1 MLKDAYP
8 YYLANEAVYANRELE
23 VTDKYSGAVAT
34 RVAQADARAIDAGI
48 AAATAAQEAMRK
60 FPPFKRQAVLMH
72 CVKRFAE
79 RHEEISQA
87 LCIEAG
93 KPIKDS
99 RGEVTRLIDTFR
111 CGAEEAVRLGG
122 EVMNLEIS
130 QRAVGYRGMWKRVPI
145 GPCSLISPFNFP
157 LNLAAHKI
165 APAIAAGCP
174 WVLKPSEKTPAT
186 SILLGE
192 IIAGTAWP
200 KDAWSILPTTIEDAG
215 AFVSDER
222 AAILSFT
229 GSSAVG
235 WSLRAKAG
243 RKKVALELGGDAACI
258 VDEGADLKRVVARLM
273 VGIYSTSGQSCI
285 SVQRIL
291 AHRSVLTE
299 LREMLVE
306 ATKALRF
313 GDPSDEATS
322 VGPLISVRDAERL
335 EKWIGEAL
343 AGGASLL
350 TGGRRT
356 GAVLEPTLLENVPD
370 ASSLGCQEAFGP
382 IAAIERFDRFEDAL
396 ARVNR
401 SRFGL
406 QTGIF
411 TNSIER
417 AMLAYRT
424 VEVGAVVINDVPTFR
439 TDAMPYG
446 GVKDSGVGREGV
458 RSAILEFTEPRL
470 LILSGLG
477 RGPVS

>member
-1 MLKDAYP
+1 M
-8 YYLANEAVYANRELE
+8 
-23 VTDKYSGAVAT
+23 
-34 RVAQADARAIDAGI
+34 
-48 AAATAAQEAMRK
+48 
-60 FPPFKRQAVLMH
+60 
-72 CVKRFAE
+72 
-79 RHEEISQA
+79 
-87 LCIEAG
+87 
-93 KPIKDS
+93 
-99 RGEVTRLIDTFR
+99 
-111 CGAEEAVRLGG
+111 
-122 EVMNLEIS
+122 
-130 QRAVGYRGMWKRVPI
+130 
-145 GPCSLISPFNFP
+145 
-157 LNLAAHKI
+157 
-165 APAIAAGCP
+165 
-174 WVLKPSEKTPAT
+174 
-186 SILLGE
+186 
-192 IIAGTAWP
+192 
-200 KDAWSILPTTIEDAG
+200 
-215 AFVSDER
+215 
-222 AAILSFT
+222 
-229 GSSAVG
+229 
-235 WSLRAKAG
+235 
-243 RKKVALELGGDAACI
+243 
-258 VDEGADLKRVVARLM
+258 
-273 VGIYSTSGQSCI
+273 
-285 SVQRIL
+285 QRIL